1 MTKSTKKSPPV
12 VTPNAKQPAPKS
24 AAIKTAKDKSPS
36 KLDRLEQMLCREKG
50 ATIAEMAQSTGWLD
64 HSVRGAMAGV
74 LKKRGLM
81 ITSNK
86 ISGVRR
92 YNAARSV

>member
-1 MTKSTKKSPPV
+1 
-12 VTPNAKQPAPKS
+12 
-24 AAIKTAKDKSPS
+24 
-36 KLDRLEQMLCREKG
+36 MLCREKG